1 METRF
6 QEAQAMRCMICD
18 QAEVA
23 AGKTVVVLEREEF
36 HLVIKNVPARICPVC
51 GEAFSDEDVSVRL
64 LEEAEKL
71 SESGLRFVERDFGS
85 L

>member
-18 QAEVA
+18 RAELVA
-23 AGKTVVVLEREEF
+23 GTTEVHLEREEF
-36 HLVIKNVPARICPVC
+36 RLSIKNVPARICPAC
-51 GEAFSDEDVSVRL
+51 GEAYSDEDVSIRIL
-64 LEEAEKL
+64 IEAEKL
-71 SESGLRFVERDFGS
+71 AGLGLRIVERDYEC